1 MSHAL
6 TKFRIHIEQS
16 RAQSLMFS
24 VVGTARLYVAIF
36 HQKMHMGYSVL
47 LHCLFVID
55 VFSHMSWRVAS
66 SSSSSS
72 SPSES
77 SGDEVA
83 APAPVLPRRG
93 RGRPRKL
100 TSVVP
105 RVDDSSVVV
114 PADRLALF
122 VRPFGPPLQQHVAL
136 VMSQPSGTLDD
147 DDSKVLDLFF
157 GEQTEMPALGVSAL
171 ANLCDTNRRTLKRTV
186 FHIAAAA
193 LLGARGLVC
202 SALSST
208 MGMLLRNE
216 VSHRLLAV
224 IRFQTYDETPIRIR
238 E

>member
-6 TKFRIHIEQS
+6 TRFRIHIEQS

-24 VVGTARLYVAIF
+24 VVGTARLYVAMF

-83 APAPVLPRRG
+83 APAPVLPRLG

-147 DDSKVLDLFF
+147 DDSKVLDLS
-157 GEQTEMPALGVSAL
+157 LVS
-171 ANLCDTNRRTLKRTV
+171 RRKCQHV
-186 FHIAAAA
+186 
-193 LLGARGLVC
+193 
-202 SALSST
+202 
-208 MGMLLRNE
+208 E
-216 VSHRLLAV
+216 
-224 IRFQTYDETPIRIR
+224 
-238 E
+238 